1 MDPPLRG
8 RWDLK
13 GDREMEAL
21 RERAAAAQRSVR
33 RLMERQQGSSKHYRA
48 HCSQRRNTNSQ
59 TGKKSEAVSGFAAR
73 LAHFWLTKSFSQMLQ
88 EFSEQGGHG
97 TAQCVGDWLM
107 CWSAP
112 MTERFPLARV
122 SGFFKVRLLSRRADF
137 FFLAGGREDHSP
149 VVASI
154 CSRH

>member
-59 TGKKSEAVSGFAAR
+59 TGKKSQAVWG
-73 LAHFWLTKSFSQMLQ
+73 LLQ
-88 EFSEQGGHG
+88 DWRISDWQNTSAKCYSSSLGHG
-97 TAQCVGDWLM
+97 TAQCWGGGLTDVLINDNDRTIPFST
-107 CWSAP
+107 C
-112 MTERFPLARV
+112 ERL
-122 SGFFKVRLLSRRADF
+122 FKSQITGQESWI

-149 VVASI
+149 VAASI
-154 CSRH
+154 CRH

>member
-48 HCSQRRNTNSQ
+48 HCSRRRNTNSQ
-59 TGKKSEAVSGFAAR
+59 TGKKSQAVSGVAAR
-73 LAHFWLTKSFSQMLQ
+73 PAHFWLTKSFSQMVQ
-88 EFSEQGGHG
+88 EFSEQGG
-97 TAQCVGDWLM
+97 TCVGAWPM

-122 SGFFKVRLLSRRADF
+122 SGYFKVRLLSSSAEF

-149 VVASI
+149 IVASI

>member
-59 TGKKSEAVSGFAAR
+59 TGKKSQAVSGVCCKTGAFLIDKILQPNVTR
-73 LAHFWLTKSFSQMLQ
+73 VLWTGGTWYCTMFGGLTDVLISANDRTIPFSTCERPFQSQITEQ
-88 EFSEQGGHG
+88 ES
-97 TAQCVGDWLM
+97 W
-107 CWSAP
+107 
-112 MTERFPLARV
+112 
-122 SGFFKVRLLSRRADF
+122 
-137 FFLAGGREDHSP
+137 FFLFSWRTWRPLTRSGVDMQ
-149 VVASI
+149 
-154 CSRH
+154 